1 MNTNFLLN
9 KNNKSKF
16 DLIEHK
22 FNEIKQILNE
32 IKSTS
37 EVDLILLDGIQDV
50 CENQIKKIVRI
61 KHKIIQSTCNHE
73 MIEDLIDITPDKS
86 LMIKYCKHCE
96 MCI

>member
-9 KNNKSKF
+9 KNNKSRF
-16 DLIEHK
+16 DL
-22 FNEIKQILNE
+22 

-73 MIEDLIDITPDKS
+73 MIEDLIDVTPDKS

>member
-9 KNNKSKF
+9 KNNKSRF

-61 KHKIIQSTCNHE
+61 KHKIIQSTRMVKN
-73 MIEDLIDITPDKS
+73 S
-86 LMIKYCKHCE
+86 FQSF
-96 MCI
+96 